1 MVKRYSLILTFI
13 LFGIDLNAQYM
24 AVCMKDGTRQ
34 TIPVSDIDSIV
45 FIQDIDDSHD
55 NYTELKLKERQAII
69 DYISHQEITVIS
81 ESDFENRNHK
91 TDVSRN
97 EFVFFERTGVY
108 MQIVHE
114 GCGTALN
121 DGDVRNSLVRF
132 YEKNLIDTTNI
143 LTNFYPP
150 YSVDKMIICRSGNT
164 YTGSFTEGLMLA
176 SYGAAVPAG
185 WLTFLPYIIIG
196 RPTSTEEQIAK
207 VRLIVPHTMGHQF
220 AAESVTPY
228 YYEITIQE

>member
-24 AVCMKDGTRQ
+24 AVCMKDGT
-34 TIPVSDIDSIV
+34 
-45 FIQDIDDSHD
+45 
-55 NYTELKLKERQAII
+55 L
-69 DYISHQEITVIS
+69 
-81 ESDFENRNHK
+81 
-91 TDVSRN
+91 
-97 EFVFFERTGVY
+97 
-108 MQIVHE
+108 
-114 GCGTALN
+114 
-121 DGDVRNSLVRF
+121 
-132 YEKNLIDTTNI
+132 
-143 LTNFYPP
+143 
-150 YSVDKMIICRSGNT
+150 ICRSGNT